1 MVRLKLCF
9 FLARKSQKCCAF
21 LSGYNM
27 STCPIT
33 AVNSDHWVKV
43 FTHFSPVTS
52 LFFPLF
58 ITKYLVGR
66 YAVSPHPQ
74 VLASIDDGP
83 CLQHL
88 LLPTLPNGD
97 FLLLSILFINWNST
111 ARKSCF
117 FPPTYLFI
125 KLLIFINIGSWVF
138 ILVYGLWSNT
148 IIFLLSYQL
157 WLWEL
162 LPVGCS
168 VLLACPIIF
177 WGLPYFFVQKV
188 LNSSC
193 VFPAPAL
200 ESTILPRCPGPVYRR
215 MVSRNQI
222 LGAKHAHCY

>member
-1 MVRLKLCF
+1 MVRLRLYF
-9 FLARKSQKCCAF
+9 FLLRKSQKCCAF

-27 STCPIT
+27 STCLIT
-33 AVNSDHWVKV
+33 VNSDHWIKV
-43 FTHFSPVTS
+43 FTHFSPVMS

-66 YAVSPHPQ
+66 YPVSPHPQ
-74 VLASIDDGP
+74 VLA
-83 CLQHL
+83 
-88 LLPTLPNGD
+88 PNGD
-97 FLLLSILFINWNST
+97 FLLFSILFINWNST

-125 KLLIFINIGSWVF
+125 KLLIFINMGSWVF
-138 ILVYGLWSNT
+138 ILVYGLWANT
-148 IIFLLSYQL
+148 IIFLLRYQL

-162 LPVGCS
+162 LPGGCS
-168 VLLACPIIF
+168 VLLAGPISF

-193 VFPAPAL
+193 VFPAPAQ
-200 ESTILPRCPGPVYRR
+200 ESTILPRCPGPVYWR

-222 LGAKHAHCY
+222 LGANHAHCY